1 MLSILISSEYFA
13 TKPDLIID
21 EFIGM
26 FMAGMKTSQVTLTN
40 LIQYLC
46 LNPTVKTRLLA
57 EITPV
62 LHEIKHDIRNNLEWE
77 KIKDFEFTR
86 NCFYETLRIA
96 PPAPMSGTLCFLKDT
111 TIQNITFKAGMAFWL
126 NFTAMHHWPSEW
138 QSPDEFSPDRFDI
151 SHRLFLRPD
160 NTKRNPLAFTPF
172 LGGKRICLGKN
183 FAETAVRTA
192 IPLLLFH
199 FDFEFANFD

>member
-26 FMAGMKTSQVTLTN
+26 FMAGMKTSQATLTN

-77 KIKDFEFTR
+77 KLKTS
-86 NCFYETLRIA
+86 NSPAIA
-96 PPAPMSGTLCFLKDT
+96 S
-111 TIQNITFKAGMAFWL
+111 
-126 NFTAMHHWPSEW
+126 
-138 QSPDEFSPDRFDI
+138 
-151 SHRLFLRPD
+151 
-160 NTKRNPLAFTPF
+160 TKL
-172 LGGKRICLGKN
+172 
-183 FAETAVRTA
+183 
-192 IPLLLFH
+192 
-199 FDFEFANFD
+199 